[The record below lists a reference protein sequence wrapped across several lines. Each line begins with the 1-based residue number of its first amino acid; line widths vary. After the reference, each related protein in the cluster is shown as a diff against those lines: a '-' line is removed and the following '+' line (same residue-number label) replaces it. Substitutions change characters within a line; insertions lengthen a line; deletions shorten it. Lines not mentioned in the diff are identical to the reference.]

1 MGKMRI
7 QGRKAHLGGHSKTV
21 EYSLL
26 PQQVQGESVLNEDPD
41 IFENTVLYPTLS
53 DCLHVHNFFDVY
65 DLVLQHVGVGRANN

>member
-7 QGRKAHLGGHSKTV
+7 QCRKAHLGGHSKTA

-26 PQQVQGESVLNEDPD
+26 PQQVQGESVLNKDTD

-53 DCLHVHNFFDVY
+53 DSLHVDNFFDVY
-65 DLVLQHVGVGRANN
+65 DLVIQYVGVGRTNN